1 MYPPTLSYDEIAARR
16 RKNILKATLGFI
28 GITVLVLTAWI
39 YFKELEPGTPLLNN
53 VVVFALVNLNI
64 ILLMVLALMVVRNL
78 VRLFYA
84 ARTGPGGSRLQVKLI
99 LAFVGFT
106 LVPSVVLFFLASGLI
121 NKSFNTIFSM
131 KVENALKGSFEV
143 AQTFYRETERNVLA
157 DAEQLARRIER
168 SGWGSSPAGA
178 ARWKP
183 SLEAERKEMGLDAV
197 WLFGA
202 NRKEVASARR
212 GDLPES
218 GTFQA
223 QAGYLDK
230 VLEGEPRS
238 SVESW
243 GEGDAV
249 LGVYPLKAG
258 GKVTGF
264 VVVSKYI
271 SYRLVEK
278 VKGIFRAYEDYK
290 ELELSKNP
298 IQASYIITFL
308 LITLLILFAA
318 IWFGFYLA
326 RGITV
331 AIEKLAE
338 GTRAV
343 SEGDLEYRVDV
354 QADGEVGILVD
365 AFNRMTQELK
375 GSREEIES
383 ASANLRRSSAEIDR
397 RRRYM
402 EAMLENIG
410 TGVVSI
416 NRRGRITILNKAGG
430 ELLGIAPLEA
440 VGKPFNEVFQS
451 QHLEPIRRLLR
462 AMRAEER
469 ESVSEQ
475 VELMMDGRVLTLR
488 ASLTLL
494 RGAEGRRLG
503 AVVVFD
509 DMTALIRAQKVAAW
523 REVAQGIAHE
533 IKNPLTPIQ
542 LSAQRMRRKFAQGAV
557 DFPEV
562 FEVCTDTIV
571 HQVQSLMDL
580 VNEFSRFA
588 RMAEPRLRSVR
599 LNLILEEVVNLYR
612 ARKGDVTVSMSV
624 DAGLPPIMADAEQ
637 LQRVFIN
644 LLENAFESIEGG
656 GEVCVRAFAD
666 RHQLIVEVADQ
677 GKGVPEGMKGRI
689 FSPYFST
696 KEHGSGLGLA
706 ICHRIVADHN
716 GLISVRDNIPRGS
729 VFRVNLP
736 LTHAPSAAPAL
747 PAVERTATIG

>member
-1 MYPPTLSYDEIAARR
+1 MYPATLSYDEIAARR
-16 RKNILKATLGFI
+16 RKNILKATLGLI
-28 GITVLVLTAWI
+28 GITVLLLTAWI
-39 YFKELEPGTPLLNN
+39 YFKELDPGTPLLNN
-53 VVVFALVNLNI
+53 VVVFALVNLNV
-64 ILLMVLALMVVRNL
+64 ILLMALALMVVRNL
-78 VRLFYA
+78 IRLFYA

-157 DAEQLARRIER
+157 DAEQLARRVEQ
-168 SGWGSSPAGA
+168 SSWASPPPGA
-178 ARWKP
+178 APWKAF
-183 SLEAERKEMGLDAV
+183 LEGQRKEMGLDAA
-197 WLFGA
+197 WLFKA
-202 NRKEVASARR
+202 DRKEVAAVRR

-271 SYRLVEK
+271 SYRLAEK

-298 IQASYIITFL
+298 IKASYIITFL

-375 GSREEIES
+375 SSHEKIED
-383 ASANLRRSSAEIDR
+383 AN
-397 RRRYM
+397 
-402 EAMLENIG
+402 
-410 TGVVSI
+410 
-416 NRRGRITILNKAGG
+416 
-430 ELLGIAPLEA
+430 
-440 VGKPFNEVFQS
+440 
-451 QHLEPIRRLLR
+451 
-462 AMRAEER
+462 
-469 ESVSEQ
+469 
-475 VELMMDGRVLTLR
+475 
-488 ASLTLL
+488 
-494 RGAEGRRLG
+494 
-503 AVVVFD
+503 
-509 DMTALIRAQKVAAW
+509 
-523 REVAQGIAHE
+523 
-533 IKNPLTPIQ
+533 
-542 LSAQRMRRKFAQGAV
+542 
-557 DFPEV
+557 
-562 FEVCTDTIV
+562 
-571 HQVQSLMDL
+571 
-580 VNEFSRFA
+580 
-588 RMAEPRLRSVR
+588 
-599 LNLILEEVVNLYR
+599 
-612 ARKGDVTVSMSV
+612 
-624 DAGLPPIMADAEQ
+624 
-637 LQRVFIN
+637 
-644 LLENAFESIEGG
+644 
-656 GEVCVRAFAD
+656 
-666 RHQLIVEVADQ
+666 
-677 GKGVPEGMKGRI
+677 
-689 FSPYFST
+689 
-696 KEHGSGLGLA
+696 
-706 ICHRIVADHN
+706 
-716 GLISVRDNIPRGS
+716 
-729 VFRVNLP
+729 
-736 LTHAPSAAPAL
+736 
-747 PAVERTATIG
+747 

>member
-1 MYPPTLSYDEIAARR
+1 MYPPTLSYDEITARR
-16 RKNILKATLGFI
+16 RKNILRVTLAVI
-28 GITVLVLTAWI
+28 GVTVLLLTAWI
-39 YFKELEPGTPLLNN
+39 YFKELDPGTPLLNN

-64 ILLMVLALMVVRNL
+64 ILLMVLALLVVRNL

-99 LAFVGFT
+99 VAFVGFT

-131 KVENALKGSFEV
+131 KVEVALKGAFEI
-143 AQTFYRETERNVLA
+143 AQTFYRETERTVLSE
-157 DAEQLARRIER
+157 AEQIAHRIER
-168 SGWGSSPAGA
+168 VGWGHSSPADSWSA
-178 ARWKP
+178 LAER
-183 SLEAERKEMGLDAV
+183 ERKEMGLDAV
-197 WLFGA
+197 WIFGA
-202 NRKEVASARR
+202 DRKEVASARR
-212 GDLPES
+212 PDLPE
-218 GTFQA
+218 TAVFQPH
-223 QAGYLDK
+223 AGYLDK
-230 VLEGEPRS
+230 VMEGEPRS

-243 GEGDAV
+243 GEGDGV
-249 LGVYPLKAG
+249 LGVYPLKAE

-271 SYRLVEK
+271 SSRLAER
-278 VKGIFRAYEDYK
+278 VKSIFRAYEDYK

-298 IQASYIITFL
+298 IKASYTITFL

-318 IWFGFYLA
+318 IWFGFYVA

-375 GSREEIES
+375 ASREKIEV
-383 ASANLRRSSAEIDR
+383 ASEGLRRSSAEVDR

-416 NRRGRITILNKAGG
+416 NRRGRVTILNKAAG
-430 ELLGIAPLEA
+430 ELLGIAPLDA

-462 AMRAEER
+462 SMRSEER

-494 RGAEGRRLG
+494 RGAEGQRLG

-542 LSAQRMRRKFAQGAV
+542 LSTQRMRRKFEQGAV

-571 HQVQSLMDL
+571 HQVQSLMEL

-588 RMAEPRLRSVR
+588 RMPEPRLRPAQ
-599 LNLILEEVVNLYR
+599 LGLILEEVVNLYR
-612 ARKGDVTVSMSV
+612 ARKGDVSV
-624 DAGLPPIMADAEQ
+624 TISIQENIPLIMADAEQ

-656 GEVCVRAFAD
+656 GEVRVRAFSD
-666 RHQLIVEVADQ
+666 RNQVVVEVADQ
-677 GKGVPEGMKGRI
+677 GKGVPEGMKARI

-716 GLISVRDNIPRGS
+716 GMITVRDNHPRGS
-729 VFRVNLP
+729 IFRVNLP
-736 LTHAPSAAPAL
+736 LTHAAAPA
-747 PAVERTATIG
+747 AERTATIG